1 MLLQTDE
8 TNLVRP
14 GRRWEVEGREPEV
27 EEDLRTG
34 WVTVQG
40 KRECQVETETEEMKT
55 PEARRKLD
63 PVPSPPRRIEWGTER
78 WKEMSW
84 EELLLWDLE
93 ARKWEGKE
101 GRRKW
106 EEKWERERQAGQK
119 S

>member
-1 MLLQTDE
+1 MLLQTDGANPTPHE
-8 TNLVRP
+8 RP

-55 PEARRKLD
+55 PEARQIVD
-63 PVPSPPRRIEWGTER
+63 PVPSPPPRVEVDSER
-78 WKEMSW
+78 WWELNGARLRTEEGYREMML
-84 EELLLWDLE
+84 ELGVAELE
-93 ARKWEGKE
+93 
-101 GRRKW
+101 RR
-106 EEKWERERQAGQK
+106 EAGQK